1 MILGVRSLEPAPPGG
16 SHLDLSGRRGQTS
29 ARAVVIRRLTWPGIR
44 RGALT
49 PPPLQVS
56 TAGWA
61 LSWDVSWSTR
71 VWPPPHGSLGVL
83 ELLTAPNAGRV
94 TFPDPALE
102 VTRCP
107 MLVVTKETPRPLS
120 FKEMGGPHLL
130 VGERRDHTAQGHG
143 GREGFLVAVSG
154 KCNPSPSKHSAFPPL
169 PSNP

>member
-1 MILGVRSLEPAPPGG
+1 MR
-16 SHLDLSGRRGQTS
+16 
-29 ARAVVIRRLTWPGIR
+29 
-44 RGALT
+44 
-49 PPPLQVS
+49 
-56 TAGWA
+56 
-61 LSWDVSWSTR
+61 SWDVSWSTH

-107 MLVVTKETPRPLS
+107 MLVVTKETLRPLS

-130 VGERRDHTAQGHG
+130 VGERRDHAAQGHR
-143 GREGFLVAVSG
+143 GREGFLVAVPG
-154 KCNPSPSKHSAFPPL
+154 KCNLSPSKHSAFPPL